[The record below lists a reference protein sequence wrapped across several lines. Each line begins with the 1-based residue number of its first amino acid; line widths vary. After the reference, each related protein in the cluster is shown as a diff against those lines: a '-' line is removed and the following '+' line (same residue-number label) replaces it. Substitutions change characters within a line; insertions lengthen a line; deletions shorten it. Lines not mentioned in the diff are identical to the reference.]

1 VPRLDVDS
9 CEQIL
14 AFRRF
19 RLNVI
24 RFLRLSLAVNE
35 QELRDAIRTASP
47 VLHAIY
53 QGRAARVQSLMRG
66 APGVPGAPGTPGAP
80 GAPGAPGFQHSVS
93 AADPASNWPAPS
105 RVGAHDTAGK

>member
-1 VPRLDVDS
+1 VDS
-9 CEQIL
+9 REQIL

-80 GAPGAPGFQHSVS
+80 GAPGFQHSVS
-93 AADPASNWPAPS
+93 AGDPASNWPAPS